1 MQKSLV
7 EKILDLKKKRN
18 AIILVH
24 NYQPAEVQD
33 IADFLGDSLDLSQKA
48 KNTKNDVIVFC
59 GVHFMAETASMLSP
73 DKTVL
78 LPDLSSGC
86 PMANMATAEKLREL
100 KAKHPGAPVV
110 CYINTTAEVK
120 AECDVCCTSANAV
133 KIVNSIAADKIIFV
147 PDKNLGAYVASQTKK
162 ELILW
167 EGYCPIHI
175 NILEED
181 ILRSK
186 KEHPNA
192 EVLVHPECTPN
203 VVKLADKVLSTTGM
217 CRYVTESKRNEFIIG
232 TEIGIIHRMK
242 KENPGKIFYP
252 ASNLAVCPNMKKNSL
267 EKVLWALEDMKYK
280 IEVPKDIRE
289 KAVKC
294 IDKMLE
300 INKRG

>member
-1 MQKSLV
+1 MQKSI
-7 EKILDLKKKRN
+7 EQKILELKKKRN
-18 AIILVH
+18 AVILSH

-48 KNTKNDVIVFC
+48 KSTKHDVIVFC
-59 GVHFMAETASMLSP
+59 GVHFMAETAGMLSP

-78 LPDLSSGC
+78 LPEIASGC
-86 PMANMATAEKLREL
+86 PMANMATAEKLRAL
-100 KAKHPGAPVV
+100 KAKHQGVPVV

-133 KIVNSIAADKIIFV
+133 KIVNSIASGKIIFV

-167 EGYCPIHI
+167 EGYCPIHV

-186 KEHPNA
+186 KEHPDA
-192 EVLVHPECTPN
+192 EILIHPECTPN
-203 VVKLADKVLSTTGM
+203 VVKLGDKVLSTTGM
-217 CRYVTESKRNEFIIG
+217 CRYVTESKIKEFIIG

-242 KENPGKIFYP
+242 KENPCKIFYP
-252 ASNLAVCPNMKKNSL
+252 ASKLAVCPNMKKNSL

-280 IEVPKDIRE
+280 IEVPKDISE

-294 IDKMLE
+294 IDKMLK
-300 INKRG
+300 IV